1 MKHSDFY
8 LGLTF
13 MDCTG
18 WWRCTDVGTRTIL
31 AIRLDHDDPHWYEGP
46 PYIVKEEVFD
56 EVDIERCY
64 LTVKES
70 IRAAVHAAD
79 TSAHPGFPHE
89 VVARMMEIRH
99 AHPYP
104 HEGVLRFDR
113 KRPDGEILHP
123 YAGRQEGESWVV
135 ELYLPFRGTYEV
147 MPERDFI
154 ALSIASADDIRARA
168 SRSHTSDAQT

>member
-1 MKHSDFY
+1 MNHTDFY
-8 LGLTF
+8 IGLTF

-18 WWRCTDVGTRTIL
+18 WWRCTDVGARTIL

-56 EVDIERCY
+56 EDDISRCH
-64 LTVKES
+64 LTVEES

-79 TSAHPGFPHE
+79 NSEHPGFPHE
-89 VVARMMEIRH
+89 VVERMMATRR

-113 KRPDGEILHP
+113 KRPDGEVLHP
-123 YAGRQEGESWVV
+123 YAGRKEGESWVV
-135 ELYLPFRGTYEV
+135 DLYLPFRGTYET
-147 MPERDFI
+147 MAERDFI
-154 ALSIASADDIRARA
+154 SLQRATPDDLRARA
-168 SRSHTSDAQT
+168 SRLTST

>member
-1 MKHSDFY
+1 MNRTDFY
-8 LGLTF
+8 IGLTF

-18 WWRCTDVGTRTIL
+18 WWRCTDVGARTIL

-56 EVDIERCY
+56 EDDISRCH
-64 LTVKES
+64 LTVEES

-79 TSAHPGFPHE
+79 ISEHPGFPHE
-89 VVARMMEIRH
+89 VVERMMATRR

-113 KRPDGEILHP
+113 KRPDGEVLHP
-123 YAGRQEGESWVV
+123 YAGRKEGESWVV
-135 ELYLPFRGTYEV
+135 DLYLPFRGTYET
-147 MPERDFI
+147 MAERDFI
-154 ALSIASADDIRARA
+154 SLQRATPDDLRARA
-168 SRSHTSDAQT
+168 SRWTST

>member
-1 MKHSDFY
+1 MKHTDFY
-8 LGLTF
+8 IGLAF

-18 WWRCTDVGTRTIL
+18 WWRCTDVGARTIL
-31 AIRLDHDDPHWYEGP
+31 AIRLDHDDPHWYQGP
-46 PYIVKEEVFD
+46 PYILKEEVFD

-64 LTVKES
+64 LTIDES

-89 VVARMMEIRH
+89 VVTRMIETRH

-113 KRPDGEILHP
+113 KRLDGEILHP
-123 YAGRQEGESWVV
+123 YAGRKEGESWIV
-135 ELYLPFRGTYEV
+135 ELYLPFRGTYEA
-147 MPERDFI
+147 MAERDFI
-154 ALSIASADDIRARA
+154 SLPRATPDDLRARA
-168 SRSHTSDAQT
+168 IHLAGA